1 MKDIYEFIYEST
13 QLNNFGGK
21 LLFERFW
28 YKKVGANFEPTS
40 KECCVSMEKCER
52 VVLLDFVVHAFV
64 NCLYFF

>member
-21 LLFERFW
+21 LIFERFW
-28 YKKVGANFEPTS
+28 YKKEDANFEPTS
-40 KECCVSMEKCER
+40 KECCVSMEKCEW

-64 NCLYFF
+64 NCL